1 MNENKTIIDKVKL
14 LLSEEVIVKED
25 EVVEAKFLTV
35 STEDGQSIEVEG
47 DVLEVGA
54 AVVGITEDTT
64 LTLEDGTVV
73 KVSPEGLITEI
84 TEAVAAEEEE
94 EEVVEEEMAEEE
106 VAVDPNNAR
115 IDSLETKLD
124 ELLSKFSAIKD
135 IVSLIADEPAEE
147 EIKVDKKEFA
157 KTKKDDLLK
166 SFGSYKSKN
175 LQP

>member
-14 LLSEEVIVKED
+14 LLSEEVIVE
-25 EVVEAKFLTV
+25 ETVVEAKFLTV

-54 AVVGITEDTT
+54 VVVGITEDTS

-73 KVSPEGLITEI
+73 VVSAEGLITEI
-84 TEAVAAEEEE
+84 NEATAEE
-94 EEVVEEEMAEEE
+94 EEVVEEEMAEEVVE
-106 VAVDPNNAR
+106 ENPNNAR

-124 ELLSKFSAIKD
+124 ELLSKFSAIKE

-157 KTKKDDLLK
+157 ANKKQDALNF
-166 SFGSYKSKN
+166 FGNRKSKN
-175 LQP
+175 SQP

>member
-54 AVVGITEDTT
+54 VVVGITEDTS

-73 KVSPEGLITEI
+73 VVSAEGLITEI
-84 TEAVAAEEEE
+84 NEAVAEEEE
-94 EEVVEEEMAEEE
+94 TVEEEMAEEVVVE
-106 VAVDPNNAR
+106 NPNDAR

>member
-1 MNENKTIIDKVKL
+1 MNENKTIIEKVKL

-25 EVVEAKFLTV
+25 EVLEAKFLTV

-54 AVVGITEDTT
+54 VVVGITEDTT

-73 KVSPEGLITEI
+73 MVSAEGLITEI
-84 TEAVAAEEEE
+84 NEAVAEEEAVEEEE
-94 EEVVEEEMAEEE
+94 MSEEVVVEN
-106 VAVDPNNAR
+106 PNDAR

-157 KTKKDDLLK
+157 ANKKQDALNFFGNRKT
-166 SFGSYKSKN
+166 KN

>member
-54 AVVGITEDTT
+54 VVVGITEDTS

-73 KVSPEGLITEI
+73 VVSAEGLITEI
-84 TEAVAAEEEE
+84 NEAVAEEEE
-94 EEVVEEEMAEEE
+94 TVEEEMAEEE

>member
-54 AVVGITEDTT
+54 VVVGITEDTS

-73 KVSPEGLITEI
+73 MVSAEGLITEI
-84 TEAVAAEEEE
+84 TEAVAEEEE
-94 EEVVEEEMAEEE
+94 TVEEEMAEEVVVE
-106 VAVDPNNAR
+106 NPNDAR

>member
-1 MNENKTIIDKVKL
+1 MNENKTIIEKVKL

-25 EVVEAKFLTV
+25 EVIEAKFLTV

-54 AVVGITEDTT
+54 VVVGITEDTS

-73 KVSPEGLITEI
+73 VVSAEGLITEI
-84 TEAVAAEEEE
+84 NEAVAEEEE
-94 EEVVEEEMAEEE
+94 TVEEEMAEEVVVE
-106 VAVDPNNAR
+106 NPNDAR

>member
-54 AVVGITEDTT
+54 VVVGITEDTS

-73 KVSPEGLITEI
+73 VVSAEGLITEI
-84 TEAVAAEEEE
+84 NEAVAEEEE
-94 EEVVEEEMAEEE
+94 TVEEELSEEVVEE
-106 VAVDPNNAR
+106 DPNNAR

>member
-14 LLSEEVIVKED
+14 LLSEEVIVE
-25 EVVEAKFLTV
+25 ETVVEAKFLTV

-54 AVVGITEDTT
+54 VVVGITEDTS

-73 KVSPEGLITEI
+73 VVSAEGLITEI
-84 TEAVAAEEEE
+84 NEATAEE
-94 EEVVEEEMAEEE
+94 EEVVEEEMAEEVVE
-106 VAVDPNNAR
+106 ENPNDAR

-124 ELLSKFSAIKD
+124 ELLSKFSAIKE

-157 KTKKDDLLK
+157 ANKKQDALNF
-166 SFGSYKSKN
+166 FGNRKSKN
-175 LQP
+175 SQP

>member
-1 MNENKTIIDKVKL
+1 MNENKTIIEKVKL

-25 EVVEAKFLTV
+25 EVIEAKFLTV

-54 AVVGITEDTT
+54 VVVGITEDTT

-73 KVSPEGLITEI
+73 MVSAEGLITEI
-84 TEAVAAEEEE
+84 NEAVAEEET
-94 EEVVEEEMAEEE
+94 VEEEMAEEVVVE
-106 VAVDPNNAR
+106 NPNDAR

-157 KTKKDDLLK
+157 ANKKQDALNFFGNRKT
-166 SFGSYKSKN
+166 KN

>member
-54 AVVGITEDTT
+54 VVVGITEDTS

-73 KVSPEGLITEI
+73 VVSAEGLITEI
-84 TEAVAAEEEE
+84 NEAVAEEEE
-94 EEVVEEEMAEEE
+94 TVEEEMAEEVVE
-106 VAVDPNNAR
+106 EDPNNAR

-124 ELLSKFSAIKD
+124 ELLSKFSAIKE